1 MFYMSRCQ
9 VCSSYPTCT
18 HFSCQNTMTPT
29 KYFVILVPVSKLSLL
44 FVVWPNFTIWYSYWF
59 IDIIGLVTLEL
70 NASCEAIHATLI
82 TYQRKT
88 RWSLWVPIIQF
99 YNLTI
104 GRGTTGEHQ
113 LGYANLPT
121 FYQLNYV
128 HYLLN
133 DNPDMFETVG
143 NIHITY
149 NALIN
154 VQTCANTCT
163 NIKKN
168 EHNACR
174 HKSSNKYIIMILFMS
189 DNF

>member
-1 MFYMSRCQ
+1 MTKFY
-9 VCSSYPTCT
+9 YL
-18 HFSCQNTMTPT
+18 
-29 KYFVILVPVSKLSLL
+29 ILLL
-44 FVVWPNFTIWYSYWF
+44 VYWHNR
-59 IDIIGLVTLEL
+59 ILIVIGLVTLEL

-154 VQTCANTCT
+154 VQTCANTCR
-163 NIKKN
+163 NIKKM
-168 EHNACR
+168 
-174 HKSSNKYIIMILFMS
+174 SIMHVGI
-189 DNF
+189 NHQTNT